1 MSLEITPPEG
11 GVWRLERDAQGAW
24 TTVAGEEQARFEQTW
39 GASLREAWQQ
49 RLLDA
54 AAMIVG
60 SVEALKR

>member
-1 MSLEITPPEG
+1 
-11 GVWRLERDAQGAW
+11 
-24 TTVAGEEQARFEQTW
+24 VAGQEQARFEQTW